1 MAVKVDDPE
10 HPLCKVFEG
19 KGFWTNDEIYQF
31 NKGVY
36 TRDQLRILLSLDMNL
51 VKKRGSREDN
61 DNAIAWIKNHG
72 KGRVFYCSLGHNPK
86 AFQDPKI
93 VQFMLDG
100 IQFALGDLKADA
112 TPSAKLDSQPKP
124 APAPEEA
131 P

>member
-1 MAVKVDDPE
+1 VAVKVDDPE